1 MKFKNQ
7 LNLQMTAKK
16 TWFRLLTFVS
26 ALLLSGAVQAQLYNP
41 NASAAQNKAT
51 LQKFLGD
58 VYGKKIIS
66 GQMND
71 KYLSYIVETTGGK
84 SPAMMGYD
92 FNGICPSQGG
102 NKDAEKA
109 INWVKNKGGIAQFQW
124 HWISP
129 NADGDFYSSN
139 FKLGAALNDT
149 TSTSYK
155 NMIRDIDLVAGEMKK
170 MKDAGVPILWR
181 PLHEAEGKWFW
192 WGMSGGDACKKLY
205 RLIYDRMVNKF
216 KLDNLIW
223 VWTSY
228 GKTKENWYPG
238 DDVVDMIVWDYPDYN
253 LSSGSWAQYQQLFGG
268 KGKLFGI
275 GEDGKLTDPAVL
287 ATQGWLYFMTWSYMV
302 EDPSVKD
309 GKNPKDWLKQVYN
322 DSRVITLDD
331 LTPGPKASAGQSQ
344 LIFDTD
350 GNGTENVQL
359 DGSASKTDEGT
370 ITSYVW
376 SENGTE
382 IARGITPTVS
392 LPVGIHT
399 IQLTITTSANLPKSA
414 LVVVSIKTP
423 SISLKKEY
431 KVSSTEANLGNIAS
445 NAIDG
450 NVSTR
455 WSSTYS
461 DPQWY
466 QIDLGKSYN
475 IKQVVISWEA
485 ASAKNY
491 TVEVSDDGV
500 SWQIIAAKSNMP
512 AGART
517 DDLKDL
523 SGLGRYVRMHGTGR
537 TSTWG
542 YSIFEFEVFGT
553 ASSITGNKNMDL
565 NKIRLYPTIIRNSQQ
580 MQVSCPNSLLPADY
594 QICSQTGQIMKA
606 GILTEPISFIDI
618 ERSDSGF
625 YYFKLQHNNLAKA
638 VKFIVVL

>member
-1 MKFKNQ
+1 MNFKNQ

-253 LSSGSWAQYQQLFGG
+253 PSGGSWAQYQQLFGG

-399 IQLTITTSANLPKSA
+399 IQLTITTSANLTKSA

-523 SGLGRYVRMHGTGR
+523 SGLGRYVRMHGTER

-553 ASSITGNKNMDL
+553 ASGATSFTNILL
-565 NKIRLYPTIIRNSQQ
+565 NRLKVYPTIVRTSDK
-580 MQVSCPNSLLPADY
+580 MQISCPVSILPANY
-594 QICSQTGQIMKA
+594 QIYNQSGQIMKQ
-606 GILTEPISFIDI
+606 GILTDPNSFWVVEESNIWFLLFQISA
-618 ERSDSGF
+618 
-625 YYFKLQHNNLAKA
+625 Q
-638 VKFIVVL
+638 

>member
-1 MKFKNQ
+1 
-7 LNLQMTAKK
+7 MTAKK

-253 LSSGSWAQYQQLFGG
+253 PSGGSWAQYQQLFGG

-382 IARGITPTVS
+382 IARGVTPTIS

-399 IQLTITTSANLPKSA
+399 IQLTITTSANLTKSA

-523 SGLGRYVRMHGTGR
+523 SGLGRYVRMHGTER

>member
-16 TWFRLLTFVS
+16 NWFRLLTFVS

-51 LQKFLGD
+51 LQFFFGD

-139 FKLGAALNDT
+139 FKLGAAINDT

-192 WGMSGGDACKKLY
+192 WGYSGGEACKKLY
-205 RLIYDRMVNKF
+205 RLMYDRMVNKF

-228 GKTKENWYPG
+228 GTTKENWYPG

-253 LSSGSWAQYQQLFGG
+253 QSSGSWAQYQQLFGG

-309 GKNPKDWLKQVYN
+309 GKNPKDWLKHVYN
-322 DSRVITLDD
+322 DPQVITLDD
-331 LTPGPKASAGQSQ
+331 LNPGPKASAGQGQ
-344 LIFDTD
+344 QIFDSD
-350 GNGTENVQL
+350 GNGTETVKL
-359 DGSASKTDEGT
+359 DGSASKTDEGN
-370 ITSYVW
+370 ITSYIW

-382 IARGITPTVS
+382 IARGVSPTVS

-399 IQLTITTSANLPKSA
+399 IQLTITTSTSLTKSA

-431 KVSSTEANLGNIAS
+431 KVSSTEANLGNVAS

-450 NVSTR
+450 NASTR

-466 QIDLGKSYN
+466 QIDLGAKYDIS
-475 IKQVVISWEA
+475 KVILYWEA

-491 TVEVSDDGV
+491 TIDVSDDGK
-500 SWQIIAAKSNMP
+500 SWTTIQAKVNMP
-512 AGART
+512 SGART
-517 DDLKDL
+517 DELNEL
-523 SGLGRYVRMHGTGR
+523 RGSGRYIRMNGTER
-537 TSTWG
+537 TTTWG
-542 YSIFEFEVFGT
+542 YSIFEFEVYGT
-553 ASSITGNKNMDL
+553 ASATTGFINMDL
-565 NKIRLYPTIIRNSQQ
+565 NKLKIYPTIIRNSQQ
-580 MQVSCPNSLLPADY
+580 MQISCPGSLLPANY
-594 QICSQTGQIMKA
+594 KIFSQSGQIKKQ
-606 GILTEPISFIDI
+606 GILTDTNSFLVIDQ
-618 ERSDSGF
+618 SDNGF
-625 YYFKLQHNNLAKA
+625 YYFKFEHNDLSKT
-638 VKFIVVL
+638 VKFIVQN